1 MGSICEDCC
10 CLRELAQNEG
20 IQMKKMQLFKSLCA
34 LSLLALVQWAQADE
48 KPFKIGFI
56 APMTG
61 PFAST
66 GAQMLAGVK
75 LFMAQNGNK
84 VEGREVQLIVKDDG
98 ASPETTKR
106 LAQELAVNDKVD
118 VFAGFG
124 LTPLA
129 LATAPVATQAK
140 IPMVDML
147 AATSSIINSTPYM
160 VRVSMTLP
168 QASVIMGDW
177 APKNNIKKVVTLVSD
192 YGPGI
197 DAEES
202 FKDRFLLNGGQVLE
216 SLRVPLKN
224 NDFAPFLQKVREL
237 SPDAVFVF
245 VPVGVG
251 TAVMKQFTERG
262 LDKAGIKMIGTGDVV
277 DDDILNGM
285 GDATL
290 GIVSAYPYS
299 TAHPSPMNKKFVQD
313 FKKANPK
320 MRPNAVAVFGY
331 DGMHLIY
338 NAIKKTKGTGNGDQL
353 LAAMKGDIF
362 ESPRGQIFID
372 ATTRDIVQ
380 SIYVR
385 KAERVK
391 SDGEIYNVEFAEIKD
406 VKDPRKP

>member
-1 MGSICEDCC
+1 
-10 CLRELAQNEG
+10 
-20 IQMKKMQLFKSLCA
+20 MKKLPWIKALCA
-34 LSLLALVQWAQADE
+34 LGLTLLTQLSVADT

-66 GAQMLAGVK
+66 GAQMLAGAK
-75 LFMAQNGNK
+75 LYMAQHGNK
-84 VEGREVQLIVKDDG
+84 VEGREVEMILKDDTG
-98 ASPETTKR
+98 TPDVTKR

-129 LATAPVATQAK
+129 LATAPIATQAK

-147 AATSSIINSTPYM
+147 AATSSIINSSPYM

-168 QASVIMGDW
+168 QASVIMADW
-177 APKNNIKKVVTLVSD
+177 APKNGIKKVVTMVSD

-202 FKDRFLLNGGQVLE
+202 FKDRFLFNGGQVME
-216 SLRVPLKN
+216 SLRVPFKV
-224 NDFAPFLQKVREL
+224 NDFSPYLQRVREL
-237 SPDAVFVF
+237 SPEAVFIF
-245 VPVGVG
+245 VPSGVG
-251 TAVMKQFTERG
+251 TAVMKQFVERG
-262 LDKAGIKMIGTGDVV
+262 LDKAGIRVIGSGDVV

-299 TAHPSPMNKKFVQD
+299 TVHPSEVNKKFVQD
-313 FKKANPK
+313 FKKYNPK
-320 MRPNAVAVFGY
+320 LRPNAVAVFGY
-331 DGMHLIY
+331 DGMRVIY
-338 NAIKKTKGTGNGDQL
+338 EALKATKGKGGGDAL
-353 LAAMKGDIF
+353 LAAMKGQIF
-362 ESPRGQIFID
+362 ESPRGQIYVD

-380 SIYVR
+380 SIYIRRV
-385 KAERVK
+385 ERNTK
-391 SDGEIYNVEFAEIKD
+391 GDGELYNVEFQEIKD
-406 VKDPRKP
+406 VKDPRKK

>member
-1 MGSICEDCC
+1 
-10 CLRELAQNEG
+10 
-20 IQMKKMQLFKSLCA
+20 MKKMQLIKSLCV
-34 LSLLALVQWAQADE
+34 LSLLGVMQWAQADG

-75 LFMAQNGNK
+75 LYMAQHGNK
-84 VEGREVQLIVKDDG
+84 IEGRELQLIVKDDA

-168 QASVIMGDW
+168 QVSVIMGDW

-299 TAHPSPMNKKFVQD
+299 TAHPSEMNKKFVQE

-331 DGMHLIY
+331 DGMHVIY
-338 NAIKKTKGTGNGDQL
+338 NAIKKTKGVGNGDQL

-380 SIYVR
+380 SIYIR
-385 KAERVK
+385 KAEK
-391 SDGEIYNVEFAEIKD
+391 NTKGDGEIYNVEFAEIKD

>member
-1 MGSICEDCC
+1 
-10 CLRELAQNEG
+10 
-20 IQMKKMQLFKSLCA
+20 MKKMKLI
-34 LSLLALVQWAQADE
+34 LSVCVLSVLGMMQVAQADG

-66 GAQMLAGVK
+66 GAQMLAGVQ
-75 LFMAQNGNK
+75 LYIAQHGNK
-84 VEGREVQLIVKDDG
+84 VEGREIQLIVKDDG

-106 LAQELAVNDKVD
+106 LAQELAVNDHVD

-129 LATAPVATQAK
+129 LAAAPVATQAK
-140 IPMVDML
+140 IPLVDML

-177 APKNNIKKVVTLVSD
+177 APKNNIKRVVTLVSD

-202 FKDRFLLNGGQVLE
+202 FKDRFMLNGGKVLD

-251 TAVMKQFTERG
+251 TAVMKQLTERG

-299 TAHPSPMNKKFVQD
+299 TAHGSDMNKKFVQD

-331 DGMHLIY
+331 DGIHVIY

-380 SIYVR
+380 SIYIR
-385 KAERVK
+385 KAERNVK
-391 SDGEIYNVEFAEIKD
+391 GDGEIYNVEFSEIKD

>member
-1 MGSICEDCC
+1 
-10 CLRELAQNEG
+10 
-20 IQMKKMQLFKSLCA
+20 MKKMQLIKSLCV
-34 LSLLALVQWAQADE
+34 LSLLGVMQWAQADG

-75 LFMAQNGNK
+75 LYMAQHGNK
-84 VEGREVQLIVKDDG
+84 IEGRELQLIVKDDG

-168 QASVIMGDW
+168 QVSVIMGDW

-299 TAHPSPMNKKFVQD
+299 TAHPSEMNKKFVQE

-331 DGMHLIY
+331 DGMHVIY
-338 NAIKKTKGTGNGDQL
+338 NAIKKTKGVGNGDQL

-380 SIYVR
+380 SIYIR
-385 KAERVK
+385 KAEK
-391 SDGEIYNVEFAEIKD
+391 NTKGDGEIYNVEFAEIKD

>member
-1 MGSICEDCC
+1 
-10 CLRELAQNEG
+10 
-20 IQMKKMQLFKSLCA
+20 MKKMQLIKSLCV
-34 LSLLALVQWAQADE
+34 LSLLGVMQWAQADG

-75 LFMAQNGNK
+75 LYMAQHGNK
-84 VEGREVQLIVKDDG
+84 IEGRELQLIVKDDG

-168 QASVIMGDW
+168 QVSVIMGDW

-202 FKDRFLLNGGQVLE
+202 FKDRFLLNGGKVLE
-216 SLRVPLKN
+216 ALRVPLKN
-224 NDFAPFLQKVREL
+224 KDFAPFLQKVREL
-237 SPDAVFVF
+237 APDAVFVF

-299 TAHPSPMNKKFVQD
+299 TAHPSEMNKKFVQE

-331 DGMHLIY
+331 DGMHVIY
-338 NAIKKTKGTGNGDQL
+338 NAIKKTKGVGNGDQL

-380 SIYVR
+380 SIYIR
-385 KAERVK
+385 KAEK
-391 SDGEIYNVEFAEIKD
+391 NTKGDGEIYNVEFAEIKD

>member
-1 MGSICEDCC
+1 
-10 CLRELAQNEG
+10 
-20 IQMKKMQLFKSLCA
+20 MKKMQLIKSLCV
-34 LSLLALVQWAQADE
+34 LSLLGVMQWAQADG

-75 LFMAQNGNK
+75 LYMAQHGNK
-84 VEGREVQLIVKDDG
+84 IEGRELQLIVKDDG
-98 ASPETTKR
+98 ASPETTQR

-168 QASVIMGDW
+168 QVSVIMGDW

-299 TAHPSPMNKKFVQD
+299 TAHPSEMNKKFVQE

-331 DGMHLIY
+331 DGMHVIY
-338 NAIKKTKGTGNGDQL
+338 NAIKKTKGVGNGDQL

-380 SIYVR
+380 SIYIR
-385 KAERVK
+385 KAEK
-391 SDGEIYNVEFAEIKD
+391 NTKGDGEIYNVEFAEIKD

>member
-1 MGSICEDCC
+1 MHCPKLDTW
-10 CLRELAQNEG
+10 NHEG
-20 IQMKKMQLFKSLCA
+20 TKMKKMQLIKSLCV
-34 LSLLALVQWAQADE
+34 LSLLGVMQWAQADG

-75 LFMAQNGNK
+75 LYMAQHGNK
-84 VEGREVQLIVKDDG
+84 IEGRELQLIVKDDG

-140 IPMVDML
+140 IPMVNML

-168 QASVIMGDW
+168 QVSVIMGDW

-299 TAHPSPMNKKFVQD
+299 TAHPSEMNKKFVQE

-331 DGMHLIY
+331 DGMHVIY
-338 NAIKKTKGTGNGDQL
+338 NAIKKTKGVGNGDQL

-380 SIYVR
+380 SIYIR
-385 KAERVK
+385 KVEK
-391 SDGEIYNVEFAEIKD
+391 NTKGDGEIYNVEFSEIKD